1 MRRIISTMLMI
12 ALVLSTMTYALAES
26 NAANNCN
33 EGNFRI
39 SVTDKEGNNVE
50 GAQIYLYSF
59 LDQKIVEQGMTDVS
73 GAENLY
79 YLPEGMDNV
88 DSRQYGDYM
97 VYVVKE
103 GFVPME
109 YNLTKYYIDKQN
121 SSQEER
127 NAADRV
133 NGESIDI
140 ILEEESELDT
150 ASAQQMNPE
159 QMKVMNKIQ
168 KELIKTNQ
176 LSKDNPICVLKN
188 EDFIELKQK
197 GVVNQS
203 ELNSINNVVPTAT
216 SSSLRNQ
223 KVPVGTFHVS
233 KQAKLDVALF
243 TSDSLKVEV
252 GMQNTSTGEIS
263 CSGSRK
269 RGFETAS
276 YYAQF
281 TTTKS
286 AAKKTYYTMADFEE
300 WTSVSYYGLSYKHIG
315 LKQINGGTETGPE
328 SSCSTCNA
336 AYNNVTSATYG
347 TIVPISNNS
356 HLALSQFKGSTVSL
370 STKATISGVFT
381 VSLGVTRI
389 TEASAK
395 LDYRPKSGY
404 KLKVYNKDTSIWH
417 CTHAAA

>member
-1 MRRIISTMLMI
+1 
-12 ALVLSTMTYALAES
+12 MTYALAES
-26 NAANNCN
+26 NVANDCN
-33 EGNFRI
+33 EGNFKI
-39 SVTDKEGNNVE
+39 SVTDKEGNNVN

-59 LDQKIVEQGMTDVS
+59 LDQQIVEQGVTDVS

-79 YLPEGMDNV
+79 YLPKGMDNV

-103 GFVPME
+103 GYIPME
-109 YNLTKYYIDKQN
+109 YNLTKYYIDKRS
-121 SSQEER
+121 SSQEEKD
-127 NAADRV
+127 AADRV

-140 ILEEESELDT
+140 VLEAESELNT
-150 ASAQQMNPE
+150 VSVQQMNSE
-159 QMKVMNKIQ
+159 QMKVMSKVQ

-197 GVVNQS
+197 GIVNQS
-203 ELNSINNVVPTAT
+203 ELNSINNVVPAAT

-223 KVPVGTFHVS
+223 KVPVGTFHIS
-233 KQAKLDVALF
+233 KQAKLDVAFF

-252 GMQNTSTGEIS
+252 GMQNTSTGAIS
-263 CSGSRK
+263 CSGSRE

-281 TTTKS
+281 TTSQST
-286 AAKKTYYTMADFEE
+286 AKKTYYTMADFEE
-300 WTSVSYYGLSYKHIG
+300 WTTVSYYGLSYKHIG
-315 LKQINGGTETGPE
+315 LKQINGGTETG
-328 SSCSTCNA
+328 SVSTCSKCNA
-336 AYNNVTSATYG
+336 TYNNVTSTAYG
-347 TIVPISNNS
+347 TYVPIASNS
-356 HLALSQFKGSTVSL
+356 HVALSQFKNSTVSL
-370 STKATISGVFT
+370 STKASISGGFT
-381 VSLGVTRI
+381 VSLGVTRK
-389 TEASAK
+389 TGASAK
-395 LDYRPKSGY
+395 LDYAPKSGY